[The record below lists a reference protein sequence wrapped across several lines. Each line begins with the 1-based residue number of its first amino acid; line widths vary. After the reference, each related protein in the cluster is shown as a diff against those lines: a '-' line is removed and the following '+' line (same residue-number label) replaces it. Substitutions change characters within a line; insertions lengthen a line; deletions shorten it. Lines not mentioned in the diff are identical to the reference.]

1 MLNPDIKDKL
11 SLLPLKPGCYL
22 MKDQTGNVI
31 YVGKAKS
38 LKNRV
43 TSYFTGTHNY
53 KTTRLVSEIVDF
65 DYIVTASEK
74 EALLLEINLIK
85 DYNPKYNI
93 ALTDSS
99 YYPYIQLTRERH
111 PRLKIVRNASN
122 KKHRHFGPFPNAT
135 AARETLK
142 LLDRLFKLRK
152 CRHIPNK
159 PCLYYSLN
167 QCLAPCINEVAV
179 EEYNEIA
186 KSIAKFVN
194 GDTREV
200 LASLQE
206 NMLQS
211 SESLQFE
218 KAKEM
223 RDLMLAIK
231 HVTAKQNITFNDLI
245 DRDII
250 GYYVEN
256 GYLSLQLFF
265 MRNGHLLSRDFSLVP
280 VEDDVNDQILTYLA
294 TFYQNNVAPKELLL
308 PLDLTLDTLQEIIET
323 KIVRPEKGKKADLVK
338 MANANAREQLEKKF
352 QLMAKNERATSGAF
366 KELGG
371 LLDIE
376 NLHRVELF
384 DNSNIQGSYA
394 VAGMVCFIDGA
405 PAKKEYR
412 KFKIKTITGPDD
424 YGSMK
429 EVIYRRYYRVL
440 IDRLVMP
447 ELIIVDGG
455 KGQIKVAKEVI
466 ASLNLP
472 IVVCGLA
479 KDDKHN
485 TAMLLDGE
493 GNEVKISKK
502 SSLFFLL
509 TRMQDEVHRYA
520 ISFHR
525 NVHGKSL
532 VQSALDE
539 VPGIGEKRKK
549 MLLNKY
555 RSVKNLKLAT
565 IEQLKADL
573 PEKVAQEL
581 FDHLQK
587 L

>member
-1 MLNPDIKDKL
+1 MIKNDIKDKL

-22 MKDQTGNVI
+22 MKDQAGTVI

-38 LKNRV
+38 LKSRV
-43 TSYFTGTHNY
+43 TSYFTGSHNY
-53 KTTRLVSEIVDF
+53 KTTRLVSEIADF
-65 DYIVTASEK
+65 DYIVTSSEK

-85 DYNPKYNI
+85 DYDPKYNI

-111 PRLKIVRNASN
+111 PRLKIVRSASN

-152 CRHIPNK
+152 CKHIPGK
-159 PCLYYSLN
+159 PCLYYSLG
-167 QCLAPCINEVAV
+167 QCLAPCINDVTV
-179 EEYNEIA
+179 EQYNEIA

-200 LASLQE
+200 LTNLQE
-206 NMLQS
+206 NMLAA
-211 SESLQFE
+211 SELLQFE

-223 RDLMLAIK
+223 RDLIASIK
-231 HVTAKQNITFNDLI
+231 HVTAKQNITFNDLV

-250 GYYVEN
+250 GYHVDN

-280 VEDDVNDQILTYLA
+280 VEDDVNEQILTYLA

-308 PLDLTLDTLQEIIET
+308 PLDLNLDTLKEIIET
-323 KIVRPEKGKKADLVK
+323 KIIKPEKGKKADLVK
-338 MANANAREQLEKKF
+338 MATANAKEQLDKKF
-352 QLMAKNERATSGAF
+352 QLMAKNERATVGAF
-366 KELGG
+366 EQLGELINIKE
-371 LLDIE
+371 
-376 NLHRVELF
+376 LHRVELF

-394 VAGMVCFIDGA
+394 VAGMVCFIDGV

-412 KFKIKTITGPDD
+412 KFKIKTVTGPDD
-424 YGSMK
+424 YSSMK
-429 EVIYRRYYRVL
+429 EVVYRRYYRVL
-440 IDRLVMP
+440 VDRLEMP

-466 ASLNLP
+466 DSLNLP

-485 TAMLLDGE
+485 TAMLLDSQ
-493 GNEVKISKK
+493 GNEVKISKR
-502 SSLFFLL
+502 SPLFFML

-555 RSVKNLKLAT
+555 RSVKNLKTAT
-565 IEQLKADL
+565 LEELSADL

-581 FDHLQK
+581 YDHLQK